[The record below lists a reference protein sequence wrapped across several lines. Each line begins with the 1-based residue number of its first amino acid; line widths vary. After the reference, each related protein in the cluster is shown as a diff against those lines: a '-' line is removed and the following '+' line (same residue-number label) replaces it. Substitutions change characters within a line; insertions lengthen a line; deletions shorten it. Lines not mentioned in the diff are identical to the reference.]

1 MPGTD
6 TNIAS
11 LYTGSPPRQQQ
22 PPSPTSPVLRDEREI
37 DPVQDGALQFVP
49 AFTKADAKDHSRN
62 TSSSRSRRRS
72 HEQTSWEGAS
82 WDALLAEEEKKESS
96 DVAVPR
102 ARSAISAPN
111 YQRNHP
117 TNSSTGRRS
126 PFLRNGGGSKYTTA
140 DVSSGSSH
148 NKQPT
153 SPGNRMARI
162 KSIFHHRARAASEA
176 GAANNNSFSME
187 TPTQHTAAAPPS
199 PAHSGSGSSAYVG
212 WPGTQDKAGKV
223 IATVATS
230 SSYEDSST
238 AGPPVGQHQHPH
250 DVHNTLSKEG
260 SRTQDTSRWTAQTS
274 ACTEDGDDD
283 DLSTAGGFPSPIR
296 QSNLDQSSF
305 SSFPDDPADP
315 FHPQSAAEFHLAAAV
330 ADAKAAARGAD
341 RDRSTV
347 PNTTTRRSS
356 ESDILSRAIPL
367 TRTKVSLSHSAA
379 LSQQSHKRGQS
390 PTVTSAVVVGDQ
402 NVSPKPNL
410 LFSSDPF
417 AEWDAAES
425 PALSKSSSAYFNA
438 REVSKMHLG
447 YPDFSPSPS
456 TRNSKDPVGL
466 DDDAPSSPGDD
477 DSPQDGF
484 TPAARQRS
492 PAYAPYNS
500 RHQKDAAAAA
510 ASALRR
516 RQQQPER
523 PRSQPPTEDALQ
535 QLSSPPHFNFATPT
549 SKGFR
554 GLLDK
559 TKEVPSLMDN
569 LDSDASLSSS
579 KATSVSGAQS
589 NSGGKGGVGGVSRS
603 HREFLRN
610 MYDIDADA
618 QTVSDVFDGISVS
631 KESDVF
637 DNLSLGDRSSPRNK
651 LFTAGQQRHRAA
663 YPERIAEEDDTNLNS
678 SRDSNNQNEGFNL
691 VALGGGLTAIQTT
704 EEDFQRR
711 QTASDYDDCNLTNSD
726 VSSNGYAK
734 IPGYHQMLSAGKGE
748 DSSLRGIH
756 GNLGANRGKRGAT
769 VTQQQRSA
777 AGSAKQPHFGSW
789 PPQPQQESSSDFRSS
804 GSSSSSESE
813 FSLFSDPY
821 QSDSGLDVEGDLSEF
836 YIHPSLMK
844 KVLRKY
850 RKFSEQDTSALGL
863 ADFERCEDER
873 KVFALFEM
881 RSRIMEKDIE
891 RGLERRGGTSVVD
904 DLVLTPY
911 NRTAHRV
918 RDAVIVSKAWRDGA
932 TISDVIN
939 SALLTRRAEH
949 SFFIR
954 RPVVRPNERAGRYSH
969 SVQRYTWEARK
980 WVDDADFMQYRCPSL
995 GSRHMWGFELFT
1007 IGDCQSMLLKLTNE
1021 RCLVRKI

>member
-1 MPGTD
+1 M
-6 TNIAS
+6 
-11 LYTGSPPRQQQ
+11 
-22 PPSPTSPVLRDEREI
+22 
-37 DPVQDGALQFVP
+37 
-49 AFTKADAKDHSRN
+49 
-62 TSSSRSRRRS
+62 
-72 HEQTSWEGAS
+72 
-82 WDALLAEEEKKESS
+82 
-96 DVAVPR
+96 
-102 ARSAISAPN
+102 
-111 YQRNHP
+111 
-117 TNSSTGRRS
+117 
-126 PFLRNGGGSKYTTA
+126 
-140 DVSSGSSH
+140 
-148 NKQPT
+148 
-153 SPGNRMARI
+153 
-162 KSIFHHRARAASEA
+162 
-176 GAANNNSFSME
+176 
-187 TPTQHTAAAPPS
+187 
-199 PAHSGSGSSAYVG
+199 G

-238 AGPPVGQHQHPH
+238 AGPTPGQQQQQH
-250 DVHNTLSKEG
+250 DVHNSLSKEG

-283 DLSTAGGFPSPIR
+283 DLSTAGGFPSSPIR

-305 SSFPDDPADP
+305 SSFPDDPADT

-341 RDRSTV
+341 RNGSV
-347 PNTTTRRSS
+347 PTTTTTTRRSS

-379 LSQQSHKRGQS
+379 LSQQSNKRGQS
-390 PTVTSAVVVGDQ
+390 PTMASAVVVGDQ

-438 REVSKMHLG
+438 REVSKMQLG
-447 YPDFSPSPS
+447 YPDLSPSPPS
-456 TRNSKDPVGL
+456 PTRNSEDPVNL
-466 DDDAPSSPGDD
+466 DDSPPSPGDD

-484 TPAARQRS
+484 HPVARQRS

-500 RHQKDAAAAA
+500 RHQKEAAAAA
-510 ASALRR
+510 ANELRG
-516 RQQQPER
+516 RQQQPQR

-579 KATSVSGAQS
+579 KATSVSGTQS
-589 NSGGKGGVGGVSRS
+589 NSGGKGGGAGGVSRN

-691 VALGGGLTAIQTT
+691 VVLGGGLTAIQTT

-734 IPGYHQMLSAGKGE
+734 IPGYHQMLSAGKGG

-756 GNLGANRGKRGAT
+756 GNLGANQRAPRGAA
-769 VTQQQRSA
+769 QQQRSA

-789 PPQPQQESSSDFRSS
+789 PPPEQEMSSDFRSS
-804 GSSSSSESE
+804 GSSTSSESE

-850 RKFSEQDTSALGL
+850 RKFSEQDTSTLGL

-954 RPVVRPNERAGRYSH
+954 RPVVRPNERAGRDSRYSH

-1021 RCLVRKI
+1021 RCLVRKIWEGATILLSDLCFFFC